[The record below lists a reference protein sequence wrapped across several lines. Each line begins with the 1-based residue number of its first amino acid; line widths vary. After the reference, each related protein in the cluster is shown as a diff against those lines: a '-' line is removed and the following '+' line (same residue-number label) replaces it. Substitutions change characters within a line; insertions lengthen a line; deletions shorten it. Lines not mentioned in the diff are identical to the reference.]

1 MATLLLTTVTD
12 YVTACLIL
20 LIRGTLSRGIPDCG
34 AKAVPAGGFAPRT
47 RAASGHHLAG
57 KRTGLRGARWTGQA
71 RGGQNTRPSRV
82 PGNVVLELSQ
92 RRLRLRWRVPQWSAG
107 RRARPDFWRASAP
120 VSADNGWMRLSA
132 PRFPRPLPRDA
143 NELRNGFAKLGRGR
157 AARTNFF
164 SSPRDKLGIACIAGK
179 VWNNNHS
186 LTPDIFDSDN
196 EDDAGPK
203 REET

>member
-1 MATLLLTTVTD
+1 MPLTLL
-12 YVTACLIL
+12 IE
-20 LIRGTLSRGIPDCG
+20 G
-34 AKAVPAGGFAPRT
+34 AFPEGKPESGARAVPAADLQSAPGRLRGT
-47 RAASGHHLAG
+47 AWRVKGPVCEELAGLDRPEAGKTPAPAASQETPEGERAPHFGVLPRADWFAQ
-57 KRTGLRGARWTGQA
+57 TAYTCLRC
-71 RGGQNTRPSRV
+71 
-82 PGNVVLELSQ
+82 
-92 RRLRLRWRVPQWSAG
+92 
-107 RRARPDFWRASAP
+107 
-120 VSADNGWMRLSA
+120 ADNGWMRLSA
-132 PRFPRPLPRDA
+132 LRFPRPLPRDA

-157 AARTNFF
+157 ATRTNFF